1 MDLTRQRSAQR
12 AWGNRLANTL
22 AVAREYLAK
31 QLSWR
36 STQILDQVY
45 SGVTEETRRLQ
56 IEKLPSLGDA
66 GNPTENVTDIR
77 SHRKSNKAG

>member
-1 MDLTRQRSAQR
+1 MQSSSVGGLPR
-12 AWGNRLANTL
+12 W
-22 AVAREYLAK
+22 
-31 QLSWR
+31 
-36 STQILDQVY
+36 LDQVY